1 MYLSTAFRID
11 LLSYTLLNTPDV
23 LQTPFFIDNNRR
35 TLSSRRI
42 RDKFEFSNINARRYD
57 YRGAIVRPV
66 PMRPHPPGIFAAN
79 LAYYFVLRRSSID
92 SIPQGEHKNEN
103 TNNVYMFILNVYKHE
118 RLLGRSKSSNDSLI
132 LNQRSRESDYR
143 RQEIPNNILTFVYSK
158 GVNKW
163 IVAIVGVAS
172 LKQLMESCVIHV
184 TEIHQVNQYTE
195 ALPLSK
201 TKNDIEVDDLV
212 NCIISSESP
221 SLVNFTLTNGVLIGH
236 KEYCKYGNNIKN
248 ADLSNC
254 CSIESISA
262 NRIRPDRVSVSLLLK
277 LDLGRRS
284 YLGNANWSN
293 TIVRSR
299 YTPSSGILLFINNK
313 KEVIIMAKTAD
324 GKKKVYVRHPTTPHY
339 RSTPNKKGN

>member
-1 MYLSTAFRID
+1 MLCHKQSFGGPNYPL
-11 LLSYTLLNTPDV
+11 Y
-23 LQTPFFIDNNRR
+23 
-35 TLSSRRI
+35 I
-42 RDKFEFSNINARRYD
+42 RQKR
-57 YRGAIVRPV
+57 
-66 PMRPHPPGIFAAN
+66 
-79 LAYYFVLRRSSID
+79 SID
-92 SIPQGEHKNEN
+92 SIPKQGGKSNDN
-103 TNNVYMFILNVYKHE
+103 TNNVYMFTLNVYKHQ
-118 RLLGRSKSSNDSLI
+118 RMLGRSKSSNDSLI
-132 LNQRSRESDYR
+132 LNQRSRESDNR
-143 RQEIPNNILTFVYSK
+143 RQEIPNNMLTFVYSK

-184 TEIHQVNQYTE
+184 AETHQVNQYTE

-201 TKNDIEVDDLV
+201 TKNDTEVDDLV

>member
-132 LNQRSRESDYR
+132 LNQRSRESDNR

-236 KEYCKYGNNIKN
+236 KEYCKYGN
-248 ADLSNC
+248 
-254 CSIESISA
+254 
-262 NRIRPDRVSVSLLLK
+262 
-277 LDLGRRS
+277 RS
-284 YLGNANWSN
+284 YYSAW
-293 TIVRSR
+293 
-299 YTPSSGILLFINNK
+299 
-313 KEVIIMAKTAD
+313 
-324 GKKKVYVRHPTTPHY
+324 
-339 RSTPNKKGN
+339 

>member
-1 MYLSTAFRID
+1 MLCHKQSFGGPNYPL
-11 LLSYTLLNTPDV
+11 Y
-23 LQTPFFIDNNRR
+23 
-35 TLSSRRI
+35 I
-42 RDKFEFSNINARRYD
+42 RQKR
-57 YRGAIVRPV
+57 
-66 PMRPHPPGIFAAN
+66 
-79 LAYYFVLRRSSID
+79 SID
-92 SIPQGEHKNEN
+92 SIPKQGGKSNDN
-103 TNNVYMFILNVYKHE
+103 TNNVYMFTLNVYKHQ
-118 RLLGRSKSSNDSLI
+118 RMLGRSKSSNDSLI
-132 LNQRSRESDYR
+132 LNQRSRESDNR
-143 RQEIPNNILTFVYSK
+143 RREIPNYTLTFVYSK
-158 GVNKW
+158 GFKKW

-184 TEIHQVNQYTE
+184 
-195 ALPLSK
+195 A
-201 TKNDIEVDDLV
+201 EVDDLV

-262 NRIRPDRVSVSLLLK
+262 NRIRPDRVSVSLILK

-299 YTPSSGILLFINNK
+299 YTPSSGILLFISIFDVRINIFCIIRR
-313 KEVIIMAKTAD
+313 VIS
-324 GKKKVYVRHPTTPHY
+324 YVR
-339 RSTPNKKGN
+339 

>member
-1 MYLSTAFRID
+1 M
-11 LLSYTLLNTPDV
+11 
-23 LQTPFFIDNNRR
+23 
-35 TLSSRRI
+35 
-42 RDKFEFSNINARRYD
+42 
-57 YRGAIVRPV
+57 RPV

-132 LNQRSRESDYR
+132 LNQRSRESDNR

-284 YLGNANWSN
+284 YLGNENWSN
-293 TIVRSR
+293 TIVRLSL
-299 YTPSSGILLFINNK
+299 IHI
-313 KEVIIMAKTAD
+313 
-324 GKKKVYVRHPTTPHY
+324 
-339 RSTPNKKGN
+339 

>member
-1 MYLSTAFRID
+1 M
-11 LLSYTLLNTPDV
+11 
-23 LQTPFFIDNNRR
+23 
-35 TLSSRRI
+35 
-42 RDKFEFSNINARRYD
+42 
-57 YRGAIVRPV
+57 RPV
-66 PMRPHPPGIFAAN
+66 PMRPHPPGIFTAN

-103 TNNVYMFILNVYKHE
+103 TNNVHMFILNVYKHE

-132 LNQRSRESDYR
+132 LNQRSRESDNR
-143 RQEIPNNILTFVYSK
+143 RREIPNYTLTFVYSK
-158 GVNKW
+158 GFKKW

-184 TEIHQVNQYTE
+184 
-195 ALPLSK
+195 A
-201 TKNDIEVDDLV
+201 EVDDLV

-262 NRIRPDRVSVSLLLK
+262 NRIRPDRVSVSLLK

-293 TIVRSR
+293 TIVRPR